1 MHFTK
6 TVSLWFWSKLILGKI
21 GQENGFGGVLDG
33 KKAFLC
39 YKSVILKKVE
49 KKSIFAKVG

>member
-21 GQENGFGGVLDG
+21 GQENGFDGVLDG
-33 KKAFLC
+33 KKTFLC